1 MEQRAK
7 EKIEYSFENG
17 KSSGRG
23 ESGMSILRSIYEGC
37 SCNLHME
44 CKGVLWDCDSL
55 LSAISA
61 ILSVMYTSLGPP
73 QRSIEVALCRY
84 IAILL
89 LDWVENIL
97 YSALELFELVEYRI
111 KAVVNQPQNAP

>member
-1 MEQRAK
+1 
-7 EKIEYSFENG
+7 
-17 KSSGRG
+17 
-23 ESGMSILRSIYEGC
+23 MSILKSIYEGC

-44 CKGVLWDCDSL
+44 GKGVLWDCDSP
-55 LSAISA
+55 ISGIRS

-73 QRSIEVALCRY
+73 QRSIEVALYRY

-97 YSALELFELVEYRI
+97 YSAIHLFELVECRI
-111 KAVVNQPQNAP
+111 QAVVNQP